1 MNINCID
8 YVGFIE
14 WTCTYFADQMLIIE
28 VFKENFYFFEMIC
41 WQDDQ
46 PLCWNSIFDPF
57 FLFQKRRFIWNL
69 GWENWYCLKSQ
80 DNIAVMITKVIPLR
94 MQSFNNMHVPV
105 GNIILK
111 INFQIHMNNGFL
123 IYFLMQFFGII
134 SSSLHSS

>member
-1 MNINCID
+1 M
-8 YVGFIE
+8 Y
-14 WTCTYFADQMLIIE
+14 W
-28 VFKENFYFFEMIC
+28 
-41 WQDDQ
+41 
-46 PLCWNSIFDPF
+46 LCWFYWVNMYLFCWSDVDHRSVQRKFLFLWNDMLTRWSTFMLKYNIWPI

-80 DNIAVMITKVIPLR
+80 DIIAVMITKVMPLR

-123 IYFLMQFFGII
+123 IFFLMQFFGII

>member
-1 MNINCID
+1 MINLYAEIQ
-8 YVGFIE
+8 YLTHFSFLEKEI
-14 WTCTYFADQMLIIE
+14 YLKFRMRKLIL
-28 VFKENFYFFEMIC
+28 FKIA
-41 WQDDQ
+41 
-46 PLCWNSIFDPF
+46 
-57 FLFQKRRFIWNL
+57 RH
-69 GWENWYCLKSQ
+69 
-80 DNIAVMITKVIPLR
+80 IAVMITKVMPLR